1 MAFDLVSTAKGLV
14 LPLAYLII
22 LVGSLSTFSYLYRR
36 RQAMKAASLQPWF
49 PPHTPRNIYLSL
61 LEMQS
66 SGEKGT
72 KVPDSLLRAA
82 LLRRAVED
90 IQRLIQI
97 RAQKPALTQLL
108 QRGAVGDQ
116 LMQRFTLAEKEM
128 EAELKDVVQEANA
141 LAPQQN
147 WGQTIFQSAGEIA
160 HSHAFKAKL
169 EEVEASRAE
178 EKAAWDAKRKTVSEG
193 FMKELEGGGTASSPT
208 ATKKPGSSDDEVLV
222 EGGGP
227 DAPLG
232 KGKKGQN

>member
-1 MAFDLVSTAKGLV
+1 MEFDLLSTAKGLV

-36 RQAMKAASLQPWF
+36 RKAMQAASLQPWF
-49 PPHTPRNIYLSL
+49 PPHTSRNVYLTL
-61 LEMQS
+61 LELQS
-66 SGEKGT
+66 SDEKNT
-72 KVPDSLLRAA
+72 KVPDSVLRAA

-116 LMQRFTLAEKEM
+116 LMQRFQFAEKEM
-128 EAELKDVVQEANA
+128 EAELRDVVQEANA

-160 HSHAFKAKL
+160 HTEAFKKKL
-169 EEVEASRAE
+169 DDIEATRADERERWEV
-178 EKAAWDAKRKTVSEG
+178 KRKNVSEG
-193 FMKELEGGGTASSPT
+193 FLKELDGV

-222 EGGGP
+222 ESGGP

-232 KGKKGQN
+232 KGKKPAK